1 MVNNPFF
8 AAYNDSDW
16 IGKVIYIGLILLSI
30 ISWSVL
36 VYKLWLT
43 NRVKKESFYFRKT
56 FLEQRQ
62 SPLSFHYKDRSTP
75 ECPNAFSIVY
85 EIIKTKTFELFE
97 KNKKQ
102 DEKPALS
109 SNDIDLLNAC
119 AQSSITSLTKY
130 LDKNLYVLSTVVTL
144 SPFLGLLGTVYG
156 ILVTFSGMNQD
167 AFQASNQAVLGGLS
181 LALTTTVLG
190 LVNAIPAI
198 IGYNYLKNSISEFD
212 AEMGRFATDVLTT
225 VELNFRKVS

>member
-16 IGKVIYIGLILLSI
+16 IGKIIYIELVFSV

-36 VYKLWLT
+36 IYKLWLT
-43 NRVKKESFYFRKT
+43 NRVKRESFSFRKA
-56 FLEQRQ
+56 FLEQKKT
-62 SPLSFHYKDRSTP
+62 PLAIHYRERSHP
-75 ECPNAFSIVY
+75 ECPNAFFVIY
-85 EIIKTKTFELFE
+85 EIIKSKTLELFQ
-97 KNKKQ
+97 KNKID
-102 DEKPALS
+102 DEKMYLVSP
-109 SNDIDLLNAC
+109 DIELLGSC

-130 LDKNLYVLSTVVTL
+130 LDKNLYILSTVVTL

-156 ILVTFSGMNQD
+156 ILVTFAGMNDGSSQV
-167 AFQASNQAVLGGLS
+167 SNQAVLGGLS

-198 IGYNYLKNSISEFD
+198 IGYNYLKSSIYEFD
-212 AEMGRFATDVLTT
+212 SEMGRFATDVLTT
-225 VELNFRKVS
+225 VEIQFRKQI